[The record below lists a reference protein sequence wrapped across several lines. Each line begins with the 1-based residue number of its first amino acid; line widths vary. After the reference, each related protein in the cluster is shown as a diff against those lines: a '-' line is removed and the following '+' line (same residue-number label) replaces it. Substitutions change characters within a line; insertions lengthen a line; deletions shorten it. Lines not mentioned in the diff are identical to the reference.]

1 MSLKVDQNYVSRLLR
16 LNTSNV
22 SDALDRY
29 EIKGAASRVLPLWN
43 GVAKIAGPVMTL
55 KLVPKKEGMESSV
68 MDTLRAAVAGGKGSI
83 LLIDNG
89 GRDELNSYGGIAA
102 TTSRHYGV
110 VGCVSD
116 GAMRDVDEYKALN
129 FPCYARS
136 IMQRSI
142 RNFSSSAGYNC
153 ECEFSG
159 IKVKPGDW
167 VLADDN
173 GVVIIPVAKLE
184 AVVKAAEVVRAVEEQ
199 VIKDVCAGREP
210 VEAHLAVNY
219 DSMLKQMK

>member
-1 MSLKVDQNYVSRLLR
+1 MPVKVDQCAVSRLLR
-16 LNTSNV
+16 VNTSNV
-22 SDALDRY
+22 SDALDRAGV
-29 EIKGAASRVLPLWN
+29 KGAAERVLPLWPN
-43 GVAKIAGPVMTL
+43 MPKIAGPVMTL

-142 RNFSSSAGYNC
+142 RNFSSSAGYDC
-153 ECEFSG
+153 EIEFSG
-159 IKVKPGDW
+159 IKVKPGDFL
-167 VLADDN
+167 LADDN
-173 GVVIIPVAKLE
+173 GVVIVPQARAE
-184 AVVKAAEVVRAVEEQ
+184 EVVKFAEQVKVTEERIIAEVLTG
-199 VIKDVCAGREP
+199 KDP
-210 VEAHLAVNY
+210 VKAHDDVHY
-219 DSMLKQMK
+219 DNMLKR